1 MPNIHIIF
9 YLPRIQ
15 TNNDSGYEPKIRGNP
30 SKMKGRYH
38 FGRVVD
44 IIGEEE
50 AKTSCPISLFLMY
63 SVM

>member
-9 YLPRIQ
+9 YLPHIQ
-15 TNNDSGYEPKIRGNP
+15 TNNDSGYEPNIRGNP

-44 IIGEEE
+44 II
-50 AKTSCPISLFLMY
+50 
-63 SVM
+63 

>member
-1 MPNIHIIF
+1 MPNIHITF

-15 TNNDSGYEPKIRGNP
+15 TNNDSGYEQNIQGNP
-30 SKMKGRYH
+30 SKMKGYYH

-44 IIGEEE
+44 IIGEE
-50 AKTSCPISLFLMY
+50 AKTSCPISPFLMY